1 MLIQDSLIKGSP
13 IDQLQVALMLGVELD
28 KTKKEIKQLRAL
40 QQQTEIENNYLKAE
54 NAKLKEQLALAQ
66 SRRFGK
72 KTEIGEAV
80 ASDNQTKTI
89 NIAAHQRKVGG
100 KKSRGRNID
109 TSNLPRFVV
118 HHDLN
123 EEDKICAGCNQAFHF
138 IGKESSE
145 QVELLPLRL
154 YAVDH
159 IRYKYGC
166 RNCQTLKMGPKVPSA
181 IPKAIAGE
189 SLLTEI
195 IVNKYQYHLPLYRQ
209 SKMLSSY
216 QVDIPDN
223 TLGNWV
229 SQIGLGLMPL
239 YDALWQAI
247 LAVLYLQVDETPVK
261 VLKPNKKGYLWSYYA
276 PHLGGGVV
284 VFEMSLT
291 RSGDVANQ
299 RLANFKGLLQT
310 DGYKGYQQLRDR
322 KDIVGLGCLTHAR
335 RRFCDVFKITK
346 NKEGIAYE
354 AIERLKP
361 LYELESKMREADYS
375 FHTRKRL
382 RQKFAWPLLK
392 DFRAWLKCE
401 FKKVPPKSAIGGAI
415 DYTLKQWPYII
426 MYLRHGMAEIDTNWV
441 ENQIR
446 DIAVGKKNWMFI
458 GHKDS
463 GVIHALFYSLVLT
476 CILNNLNPRLYL
488 FYVISKI
495 HDIRADKVNAKNLLP
510 HTIDRNELQNFSN
523 KQIELAKKIL
533 NSFEINQLE

>member
-1 MLIQDSLIKGSP
+1 MLIKDNLTTGSS
-13 IDQLQVALMLGVELD
+13 IDQLQVAFMLGIELD
-28 KTKKEIKQLRAL
+28 KTKEENQQLRAL

-54 NAKLKEQLALAQ
+54 NARLKEQLALAQ

-72 KTEIGEAV
+72 KTEVGEPIADHNH
-80 ASDNQTKTI
+80 SQTI
-89 NIAAHQRKVGG
+89 NVAAHKRKVKG
-100 KKSRGRNID
+100 KKSCGRNID
-109 TSNLPRFVV
+109 TSNLPRYEV
-118 HHDLN
+118 HHDLS
-123 EEDKICAGCNQAFHF
+123 EEDKICSGCNQTLYF
-138 IGKESSE
+138 IEKESSE

-154 YAVDH
+154 YAVEH

-166 RNCQTLKMGPKVPSA
+166 RHCQTIKMGPKELSP
-181 IPKAIAGE
+181 IPKAIAGG

-195 IVNKYQYHLPLYRQ
+195 LINKYQYHLPLYRQ
-209 SKMLSSY
+209 SKMLASY

-229 SQIGLGLMPL
+229 SQIGLGLMKL
-239 YDALWQAI
+239 YESLWQAV
-247 LAVLYLQVDETPVK
+247 LAASYLQVDETPVK
-261 VLKPNKKGYLWSYYA
+261 VLKPDKKGYLWSYYA

-299 RLANFKGLLQT
+299 RLVNFKGLLQT

-322 KDIVGLGCLTHAR
+322 EGIVGLGCLTHAR
-335 RRFCDVFKITK
+335 RKFCEVFKVTK
-346 NKEGIAYE
+346 NTAGIAHE

-361 LYELESKMREADYS
+361 LYELEARMREANYS

-382 RQKFAWPLLK
+382 RQKIAWPILK
-392 DFRAWLKCE
+392 DFHNWLKCE

-415 DYTLKQWPYII
+415 EYTLKQWPYII

-446 DIAVGKKNWMFI
+446 DIAIGKKNWMFI

-463 GVIHALFYSLVLT
+463 GIIHALFYSLVLT

-488 FYVISKI
+488 YYVISKI
-495 HDIRADKVNAKNLLP
+495 HDIRTGKVDPNILLP
-510 HTIDRNELQNFSN
+510 HTINRNELQNFSN
-523 KQIELAKKIL
+523 SQIELAKKVL
-533 NSFEINQLE
+533 SSFGS